1 MTQLFQSTR
10 LKKVTY
16 DAKVAEKEAADK
28 ENALSAAKY
37 QAELATYNQAK
48 ADYEAAL
55 AQYNSDKAKYNAE
68 KANYDNKV
76 AEKVVTENVTLKLK
90 LNIKLS

>member
-1 MTQLFQSTR
+1 M
-10 LKKVTY
+10 
-16 DAKVAEKEAADK
+16 
-28 ENALSAAKY
+28 
-37 QAELATYNQAK
+37 ATYNQAK

-76 AEKVVTENVTLKLK
+76 AEKVVTEKRNAEAEAKYQTELAASMKQK
-90 LNIKLS
+90 LNMM

>member
-1 MTQLFQSTR
+1 MLKLR
-10 LKKVTY
+10 LNMILKKQAYDKASEQYQIAKSSLCSALSEYKTKKVTY

-48 ADYEAAL
+48 A
-55 AQYNSDKAKYNAE
+55 
-68 KANYDNKV
+68 
-76 AEKVVTENVTLKLK
+76 
-90 LNIKLS
+90 

>member
-1 MTQLFQSTR
+1 MTQPLSEYKT
-10 LKKVTY
+10 KKVTY
-16 DAKVAEKEAADK
+16 DAKVAEKK
-28 ENALSAAKY
+28 PLIKKNALSAAKY

-76 AEKVVTENVTLKLK
+76 AEKSCYRETKKVAQISN
-90 LNIKLS
+90 